1 MALDQAHLD
10 YPMRRY
16 GMDHDRYDWDML
28 ADRPPVQW
36 PGKKPLA
43 VWVNVSL
50 QHFPMNPTAK
60 LKLPGSMT
68 MPHPDLRHFT
78 LRDYGNRV
86 GLYRFLDAF
95 DRYGIQ
101 PSFAINAELAQRYPA
116 LMDAVRARGD
126 EVLGHSWSMDTPHH
140 GGLDIEVERATV
152 QRSLALLRELS
163 GQAVRGWLSPG
174 KLQSHNTPE
183 LLKAEGIE
191 YFADWVNDELPY
203 RFQTAE
209 GDLWNLPL
217 ATEIEDRFVVMDNL
231 HSEASWAGQVID
243 AFELLLAEARES
255 KAGRLLT
262 LSLHPWVM
270 GQPHR
275 IKHLEVVLDHISAS
289 AEVWQAAPGQILDAF
304 LAQQEAA

>member
-1 MALDQAHLD
+1 MALDQANLD

-16 GMDHDRYDWDML
+16 GMDHDRYDWNML
-28 ADRPPVQW
+28 TDRPPVQW
-36 PGKKPLA
+36 PGGKPLA

-50 QHFPMNPTAK
+50 QHFPMNPSAK
-60 LKLPGSMT
+60 IKLPGSMS
-68 MPHPDLRHFT
+68 MPHPDLRHYT

-95 DRYGIQ
+95 DRYGIC
-101 PSFAINAELAQRYPA
+101 PSFSINAELVQRYPA

-152 QRSLALLRELS
+152 QRSLALLREAS

-174 KLQSHNTPE
+174 KLQSANTPE
-183 LLKAEGIE
+183 LLNAEGIE

-203 RFQTAE
+203 RFHTAL
-209 GDLWNLPL
+209 GDVWNLPL

-231 HSEASWAGQVID
+231 HSEASWAEQVVD
-243 AFELLLAEARES
+243 AFELLLAEAREAG
-255 KAGRLLT
+255 AGRLLT

-275 IKHLEVVLDHISAS
+275 IHHLEAVLAHIAAS
-289 AEVWQAAPGQILDAF
+289 REVWQAAPGQILDAF
-304 LAQQEAA
+304 TAQQVTA

>member
-1 MALDQAHLD
+1 MALDPIHLQ
-10 YPMRRY
+10 YPMRRH
-16 GMDHDRYDWDML
+16 GMDHDRYDWSL
-28 ADRPPVQW
+28 LTDRPAVRW
-36 PGKKPLA
+36 PGDKPLA

-50 QHFPMNPTAK
+50 QHFPMNPSAK

-86 GLYRFLDAF
+86 GIWRFLQAF
-95 DRYGIQ
+95 DRFGIK
-101 PSFAINAELAQRYPA
+101 PSFAINAELAQRYPE
-116 LMDAVRARGD
+116 LMAAIRDRGD

-140 GGLDIEVERATV
+140 GGMDIDIERVTVRRA
-152 QRSLALLRELS
+152 LAVLRDAC

-174 KLQSHNTPE
+174 KLQSANTPE

-203 RFQTAE
+203 RFHTAHGE
-209 GDLWNLPL
+209 LWNLPL
-217 ATEIEDRFVVMDNL
+217 ATEIEDRFVVTDNL
-231 HSEASWAGQVID
+231 HDEASWAQQVID
-243 AFELLLAEARES
+243 AFELLLAEGREQG
-255 KAGRLLT
+255 GRLLT

-275 IKHLEVVLDHISAS
+275 VKHLETVLAHIAAS
-289 AEVWQAAPGQILDAF
+289 TEVWQAPPGQIIDAF
-304 LAQQEAA
+304 AAQQDAA

>member
-1 MALDQAHLD
+1 MALDPIHLQ

-16 GMDHDRYDWDML
+16 GMDHDRYDWSL
-28 ADRPPVQW
+28 LTARPAVRW
-36 PGKKPLA
+36 PGDSPLA
-43 VWVNVSL
+43 VWINVSL
-50 QHFPMNPTAK
+50 QHFPMSPSAK
-60 LKLPGSMT
+60 VKLPGSMT

-86 GLYRFLDAF
+86 GIWRFLDAF
-95 DRYGIQ
+95 DRFGIK
-101 PSFAINAELAQRYPA
+101 PSFAINAELVQRYPA
-116 LMDAVRARGD
+116 LLDAVCARGD

-140 GGLDIEVERATV
+140 GGLDIEAERATV
-152 QRSLALLRELS
+152 QRSLALLREAS

-174 KLQSHNTPE
+174 KLQSAHTPE

-203 RFQTAE
+203 RFRTAL

-231 HSEASWAGQVID
+231 HDEASWAQQVID
-243 AFELLLAEARES
+243 AFELLLAEGREQG
-255 KAGRLLT
+255 GRLLT

-275 IKHLEVVLDHISAS
+275 MTHLEAVLAHIAAS
-289 AEVWQAAPGQILDAF
+289 TEVWQAAPGQIIDAF
-304 LAQQEAA
+304 AAQQDAA

>member
-1 MALDQAHLD
+1 MALDQANLD

-16 GMDHDRYDWDML
+16 GMDHDRYDWNML
-28 ADRPPVQW
+28 TDQPPVQW
-36 PGKKPLA
+36 PGGKPLA

-50 QHFPMNPTAK
+50 QHFPMNPSAK
-60 LKLPGSMT
+60 IKLPGSMT
-68 MPHPDLRHFT
+68 MPHPDLRHYT

-95 DRYGIQ
+95 DRYGIC
-101 PSFAINAELAQRYPA
+101 PSFSINAELVQRYPA

-152 QRSLALLRELS
+152 QRSLASLREAS

-174 KLQSHNTPE
+174 KLQSANTPE

-203 RFQTAE
+203 RFHTAL
-209 GDLWNLPL
+209 GDVWNLPL

-231 HSEASWAGQVID
+231 HSEASWAEQVVD
-243 AFELLLAEARES
+243 AFELLLAEAREAG
-255 KAGRLLT
+255 AGRLLT

-275 IKHLEVVLDHISAS
+275 IHHLEAVLAHIAAS
-289 AEVWQAAPGQILDAF
+289 REVWQAAPGQILDAF
-304 LAQQEAA
+304 TAQQVTA